1 MKKSSFLLVLL
12 SFFFAGNSIN
22 AKTGKNSTSSSNYE
36 TFVTVSFKNLSTKK
50 VLVQIV
56 RRKKILDEFFINPNS
71 IKKDKSVM
79 VGAGVYANEEFKF
92 VVNAGMNKVS
102 KIIAQ

>member
-1 MKKSSFLLVLL
+1 MKKSIFFLVLL
-12 SFFFAGNSIN
+12 SFFFAGNGIN
-22 AKTGKNSTSSSNYE
+22 AKTDRSITSNGNYE
-36 TFVTVSFKNLSTKK
+36 TYVTVSFKNLSTKK

-71 IKKDKSVM
+71 IKKDKSIM
-79 VGAGVYANEEFKF
+79 VSAGVYANGEFKF